1 MSVTIYHNPRCSKS
15 RRTLELLGSRELDL
29 EVVEY
34 LKNPPAAE
42 ELERILNLLGIEPR
56 DLMRTN
62 EAPYKDMNLG
72 DSALSRSEL
81 IAAMRQH
88 PILIQRPIVLANG
101 RAAIGRPPEQVL
113 GLL

>member
-1 MSVTIYHNPRCSKS
+1 MK
-15 RRTLELLGSRELDL
+15 
-29 EVVEY
+29 Y